1 MIKFTVYKILNLTT
15 NEYYIGV
22 HKTSNPNDN
31 YLGSGLHI
39 KNQVKKYGKENFKKE
54 ILFEFDKE
62 EDAFQKEIE
71 LVNAN
76 ITDNLC
82 LNIGPGGIG
91 GAKFKGKHHTN
102 ETKLKNK
109 EASLNRVWIH
119 NDKESKHPKKEKL
132 EEFLSKGW
140 QLGKHKKDC
149 QFGRKAWNKGLKYTQ
164 NNGFVFTEDHK
175 EKISKSLKYYY
186 KNNSRNFGYKH
197 SIESRKKMSENNYL
211 KKNGMFEKEKEKRRI
226 KMKEYW
232 KKKKLRQ
239 KSETDI

>member
-109 EASLNRVWIH
+109 LQSTGRVWIH
-119 NDKESKHPKKEKL
+119 NETESKFPKKEDL
-132 EEFLSKGW
+132 DYYLNNGW
-140 QLGKHKKDC
+140 KLGKHKKSC
-149 QFGRKAWNKGLKYTQ
+149 QVGRKAWNKGLKL
-164 NNGFVFTEDHK
+164 NSFTEEHK
-175 EKISKSLKYYY
+175 ENISLGLKKYY
-186 KNNSRNFGYKH
+186 
-197 SIESRKKMSENNYL
+197 
-211 KKNGMFEKEKEKRRI
+211 
-226 KMKEYW
+226 
-232 KKKKLRQ
+232 KKK
-239 KSETDI
+239 S